1 MDTII
6 DLLKVEY
13 VCSKHSGVTCLFVA
27 VGAYVIILKI
37 LGVWLYKPEMLRMV
51 APLQFDYIK

>member
-37 LGVWLYKPEMLRMV
+37 LGVWLYKQTRNVKNGSPI
-51 APLQFDYIK
+51 AI